1 MPSTPVDA
9 IAECQPRLTHGPEQ
23 AGGLRCRRRSGHRPA
38 GRPLPAR
45 ARGPPRNPAGVPSPR
60 ARLVLARGGRRAG
73 RHQASRPQEVPREDL
88 MFERFTKEAR
98 AAVVGAQEVARDT
111 GSRSIDTRHLLIALV
126 ESRGPAYR
134 ALRQAGADVEAFTAK
149 ARAELRAGG
158 IDGDALAGI
167 GIDLDAVRR
176 QADEV
181 FGPGALERAA
191 RAPGGH
197 IPFTP

>member
-1 MPSTPVDA
+1 
-9 IAECQPRLTHGPEQ
+9 
-23 AGGLRCRRRSGHRPA
+23 
-38 GRPLPAR
+38 
-45 ARGPPRNPAGVPSPR
+45 
-60 ARLVLARGGRRAG
+60 
-73 RHQASRPQEVPREDL
+73 

-111 GSRSIDTRHLLIALV
+111 GSRSIDTRHVLIALV

-134 ALRQAGADVEAFTAK
+134 ALRQAGADVEAITAR

-181 FGPGALERAA
+181 FGPDALERAA

-197 IPFTP
+197 IPFTPEAKKALELSLREAIRLKQKSIHTGHLLLGILRDQSSGRALLLRSGVDLDALREALEEQAKAA